1 MLKVKLRVKFS
12 MLCFFYIHINKSS
25 KYFACKYFYNK
36 HQNLALNYDKNN
48 SLYLHH
54 KIGKSKR
61 IALVRNNLVQPFIT
75 RKRMCDLRRCKKVQN
90 MNNKV

>member
-61 IALVRNNLVQPFIT
+61 VVLVRNNFVQPSIAS
-75 RKRMCDLRRCKKVQN
+75 KRICDLRRGKN
-90 MNNKV
+90 IYIMNNKV